1 MTSDPR
7 PALLRAALA
16 AAECGWPVFP
26 LRPGDKRPAGHG
38 EAACPRTG
46 RCTDIHL
53 TPERRATTDRGLIGR
68 CWGDTPYNVGIA
80 TGPAR
85 LVVIDLDLP
94 KDDPDTP
101 PGEWAQPGVYDGAD
115 VLALLAERHG
125 QPMPVNT
132 RTVRTASGGSH
143 LYFTAPPGK
152 TLRSSGGRLGWK
164 VDVRAWGGYVVGPH
178 STVGGR
184 PYTVLNPR
192 LPAPLPAWLGDLIA
206 PPAALRPTARTV
218 LERRVVHT
226 NAYTAKALHGELEKV
241 LGAGEGGRNRAVYM
255 AAYAL
260 ARFVTTGDLTEQAV
274 VDALTD
280 AGCATG
286 LPAGECRTAIR
297 SGLTRGSQ
305 RAAGRTAVPAAGGAS
320 KGRRPKAA
328 LLGSDPQQPTIP
340 APTGSRSAA

>member
-7 PALLRAALA
+7 PALRLAALA

-26 LRPGDKRPAGHG
+26 LRPGDKRPTGHR
-38 EAACPRTG
+38 EADCPRTG
-46 RCTDIHL
+46 RCTDAHQ
-53 TPERRATTDRGLIGR
+53 TPEQRATTDRALIER
-68 CWGDTPYNVGIA
+68 CWQHAPYNIGIA
-80 TGPAR
+80 TGPAN

-94 KDDPDTP
+94 KDDTDTP
-101 PGEWAQPGVYDGAD
+101 PAEWAQPGVYDGAD
-115 VLALLAERHG
+115 VLALLAEQHG

-132 RTVRTASGGSH
+132 RTVRTRRGGLH
-143 LYFTAPPGK
+143 LYFTAPSGK

-178 STVGGR
+178 SMVGGR

-206 PPAALRPTARTV
+206 PPAAPRPTARTV
-218 LERRVVHT
+218 LERRVVHA

-241 LGAGEGGRNRAVYM
+241 LSAGEGGRNRAVYM
-255 AAYAL
+255 AAFSL
-260 ARFVTTGDLTEQAV
+260 ARFVASGDLSEQAV
-274 VDALTD
+274 AEALID

-286 LPAGECRTAIR
+286 LPPGECRTAIR

-305 RAAGRTAVPAAGGAS
+305 RAAGRPAAATAVGAS
-320 KGRRPKAA
+320 NGRRPKAA
-328 LLGSDPQQPTIP
+328 LSISDPQQSTIP
-340 APTGSRSAA
+340 TPGSRSAA